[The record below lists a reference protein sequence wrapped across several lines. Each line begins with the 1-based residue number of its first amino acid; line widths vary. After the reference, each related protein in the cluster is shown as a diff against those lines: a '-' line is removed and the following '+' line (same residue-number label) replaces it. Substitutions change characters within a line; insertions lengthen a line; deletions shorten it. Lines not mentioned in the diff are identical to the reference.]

1 MQHVILYQLIS
12 SVIKKTILINVFKNC
27 SIIAILIFMVDLLLS
42 NHSSG
47 MISYQEG
54 NS

>member
-1 MQHVILYQLIS
+1 MVFVKLEAIIMQHVILYQLIS
-12 SVIKKTILINVFKNC
+12 SVIKKT
-27 SIIAILIFMVDLLLS
+27 AILIFMVDLLHS
-42 NHSSG
+42 NHSCG